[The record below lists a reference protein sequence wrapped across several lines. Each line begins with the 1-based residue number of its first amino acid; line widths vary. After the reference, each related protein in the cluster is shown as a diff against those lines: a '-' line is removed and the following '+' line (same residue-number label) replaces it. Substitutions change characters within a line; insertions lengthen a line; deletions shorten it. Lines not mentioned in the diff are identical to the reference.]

1 MDKLLSKLQEFLSAN
16 ATRRIER
23 NLPFIA
29 EPQTVN
35 ANIIDPERGLV
46 INEPIDVVARQALIE
61 PDGLDIPLNIYFDS
75 VIGDTDSNKISP
87 LLVQNL
93 TDAMTRGV
101 LLYDTVTLSEVSNIN
116 FFGNHEI
123 FLDEVV
129 TLGDILDETSFTG
142 WFEMDFGINE
152 TGSVS
157 QITFYGN
164 NTFDLES
171 VNDDSSISSIEF
183 ISLTELLPVDT
194 SYSVSDIE
202 FAADLHTIYFE
213 IPDISEVGD
222 IVVKDKFVDGL
233 YNSGYDLLI
242 DTYQSNINY
251 ENLAQGGNNLSEFRF
266 NIEFDQHNI
275 KFFVPDSS
283 SLFVHYWQTNNIEL
297 DQTNLYWTKSLL
309 ETQSHLNILKRI
321 DLGQESTST
330 LLKEDYI
337 PESAFS
343 SYFSICLDQSSLA
356 AKSATFVK
364 KMAQDT
370 FNIRTLSPLSEQKN
384 TLLKVYYDN
393 RIGSSFLT
401 LNTFANQTQSGNQY
415 LKIEFTTFKGSY
427 HLFSTAISQ
436 ETKTTDSPNSG
447 TGKFDTHTLS
457 AFTGQV
463 TNNYENQFSVNSF
476 FGFDNFT

>member
-75 VIGDTDSNKISP
+75 VISDTDSNKISP
-87 LLVQNL
+87 LFVQSL
-93 TDAMTRGV
+93 TDAITRGV
-101 LLYDTVTLSEVSNIN
+101 LLYDTITLSEVSNIN

-142 WFEMDFGINE
+142 WFEMDFGVNE

-202 FAADLHTIYFE
+202 LASDLHSIYFE

-233 YNSGYDLLI
+233 YNSGYDLSI
-242 DTYQSNINY
+242 ATYQSNINY

-283 SLFVHYWQTNNIEL
+283 SLFVHYWQTNGIEAN
-297 DQTNLYWTKSLL
+297 QISLYWTKSSL
-309 ETQSHLNILKRI
+309 EAQSHFNILKRI
-321 DLGQESTST
+321 DLGQESTCT

-337 PESAFS
+337 PESTFS

-356 AKSATFVK
+356 AKNAAFVK

-370 FNIRTLSPLSEQKN
+370 FNIRTISPLSEQKN